1 MNSTAG
7 GDTSMLLPVLC
18 QQQGEQTRKA
28 KEAFDSLFDDHYVFG
43 IPHKTGNRSDWCS
56 NETSALL
63 LLLLLL
69 LLLTMG
75 GSICR
80 MIFSH
85 RAARRTILL
94 LVVMVLVMKALP
106 IILLPTRKKVATC
119 M

>member
-56 NETSALL
+56 NETSAAAAAAAAAASSYD
-63 LLLLLL
+63 
-69 LLLTMG
+69 G
-75 GSICR
+75 GQYLPNDL
-80 MIFSH
+80 FS
-85 RAARRTILL
+85 
-94 LVVMVLVMKALP
+94 
-106 IILLPTRKKVATC
+106 
-119 M
+119 